1 MFCNDTS
8 KTKSRVIGI
17 LRNGN
22 FADLKIFFIDGQPYS
37 VTNTCTFYSIVHI
50 ICTSYIDSTSYSTWM
65 RLNKH
70 YSFFALIEKLIRDS
84 INTQT
89 YRKKANILK
98 NVMADYKIPK
108 HFGDIMVLD
117 ASCTAHYLLKKTILK
132 LSIPSRAKKNV
143 GNATMMK
150 QYHIQ

>member
-1 MFCNDTS
+1 
-8 KTKSRVIGI
+8 
-17 LRNGN
+17 
-22 FADLKIFFIDGQPYS
+22 
-37 VTNTCTFYSIVHI
+37 
-50 ICTSYIDSTSYSTWM
+50 M